1 MMHMRYAYI
10 KYGNVLDELRT
21 FGPAPSVIPPGG
33 PETFTGTFLQEAGNS
48 ASLLVSWLPKRQQ
61 TKRLTLGS
69 SEARVYFCPNGF
81 VQVSL
86 AVRLFVALCRFRPS
100 IVICARD
107 GWALWAAY
115 MACRFMRV
123 PFIHSRQRAMRVEG
137 DSWRRRV
144 IATIDG
150 FAIRRA
156 ARVMCHGPFT
166 HQQLLEIGVLE
177 SEIIE
182 FDIQL
187 DDIFTEMRRVAVERT
202 GEQRS
207 TRQKIFY
214 LGRVELS
221 KGVLDLLE
229 ACLPILRARK
239 NTDLVYV
246 GVGGALPLLQQRVKM
261 ETVASQ
267 VEFAGR
273 IPHSQVGV
281 RLRDATVLVTP
292 TRHGLEG
299 WGMAALEG
307 LAVGIPVVAPAA
319 GPFPFMIEDG
329 TNGLLYAVDSVEDLR
344 RKLLR
349 ILEDPDLRRNLSR
362 GAIEFSKRRAQL
374 CKSFGQA
381 LREAIAQ
388 ARDQP

>member
-1 MMHMRYAYI
+1 
-10 KYGNVLDELRT
+10 
-21 FGPAPSVIPPGG
+21 
-33 PETFTGTFLQEAGNS
+33 
-48 ASLLVSWLPKRQQ
+48 
-61 TKRLTLGS
+61 
-69 SEARVYFCPNGF
+69 
-81 VQVSL
+81 
-86 AVRLFVALCRFRPS
+86 
-100 IVICARD
+100 
-107 GWALWAAY
+107 
-115 MACRFMRV
+115 MACRLMGV
-123 PFIHSRQRAMRVEG
+123 PLIHSRQRAISAEG
-137 DSWRRRV
+137 DSWRRRA

-156 ARVMCHGPFT
+156 ARVICHGPFT
-166 HQQLLEIGVLE
+166 HQQLLEIGVRE
-177 SEIIE
+177 SAIIE

-187 DDIFTEMRRVAVERT
+187 DDIFIEMQKVAAEQA

-207 TRQKIFY
+207 TRQKVFY

-229 ACLPILRARK
+229 ACVPILKVRK

-246 GVGGALPLLQQRVKM
+246 GAGGALPLLQQRVQIEAM
-261 ETVASQ
+261 ASQ

-281 RLRDATVLVTP
+281 RLRDATVLVVP

-299 WGMAALEG
+299 WGMAAIEG
-307 LAVGIPVVAPAA
+307 LAIGIPVIAPAA

-349 ILEDPDLRRNLSR
+349 VLEDAELRRSLSR
-362 GAIEFSKRRAQL
+362 GAIESSKRRAKL
-374 CKSFGQA
+374 CKSFSEA

-388 ARDQP
+388 SRD